1 MILGWVRKVLFRQ
14 PDGPPTDE
22 RSIKEQL
29 LEQKAREV
37 RAQTQRLSRIRLE
50 AQAAQQRVNRR

>member
-1 MILGWVRKVLFRQ
+1 MLGWVRRVFARLSE
-14 PDGPPTDE
+14 GPPDDE

-37 RAQTQRLSRIRLE
+37 RAQTQRVSRIRIE
-50 AQAAQQRVNRR
+50 AQAAQQRLDRR